1 VTAPT
6 SNDLAYLKDLYRMGA
21 DQNLGEQRDQI
32 AYDMQQ
38 SLEGK

>member
-1 VTAPT
+1 MTAPT

-21 DQNLGEQRDQI
+21 DQTLGRQRDQI
-32 AYDMQQ
+32 AYEVQQ

>member
-1 VTAPT
+1 MTAPT
-6 SNDLAYLKDLYRMGA
+6 SNDLAYPKGLYRMGA

-32 AYDMQQ
+32 AYEVQQ